1 MADILAESG
10 QTVPLHRAYLQTQ
23 FLQFLQ
29 TQHPVNLPPRLFIFG
44 ISALPK
50 GYLEIFM
57 P

>member
-1 MADILAESG
+1 
-10 QTVPLHRAYLQTQ
+10 
-23 FLQFLQ
+23 FLQ